1 MMQAARASAMQRGTS
16 TTCVFER
23 ERERERERESYKGEG
38 GKGMVEWNVREEKLA
53 ERGARAN
60 CA

>member
-1 MMQAARASAMQRGTS
+1 MQRGTS